1 MINEDLKNKIIDYLD
16 GNLDKSA
23 EQEVE
28 DILSSNDEANDIYN
42 EMKRLDIALN
52 EFKTSQDYLAFSKQA
67 DEVVDEFIDNNLPVI
82 STQNTF
88 SFFNNIF
95 TRNAL
100 GYSLTALFFLAIG
113 INFSDLN
120 DDTGS
125 QYSFDL
131 DATLYEK
138 TVFKTRSTNEA
149 INIKDLL
156 KITVE
161 EMLIENS
168 SEGKLI
174 YGEDVY
180 LIFLSNKL
188 VNEDEITC
196 FSGNLYFQ
204 DSSKNILFCKSKD
217 DSSLIVN

>member
-28 DILSSNDEANDIYN
+28 DILSSNDEANDFYN

-52 EFKTSQDYLAFSKQA
+52 EFKTSQDYLAFTKQA
-67 DEVVDEFIDNNLPVI
+67 DEIVDEFIDNNLPRA

-113 INFSDLN
+113 FNLN
-120 DDTGS
+120 DLDYESSVEST
-125 QYSFDL
+125 FDL
-131 DATLYEK
+131 DESTYES
-138 TVFKTRSTNEA
+138 TVFKTRGVIDDDIKVLLNNL
-149 INIKDLL
+149 INQA
-156 KITVE
+156 VE
-161 EMLIENS
+161 SNS
-168 SEGKLI
+168 ANAKLI
-174 YGEDVY
+174 YGSETYLVFLNDKTIEDSSLSCYYGTLVNDGK
-180 LIFLSNKL
+180 SNK
-188 VNEDEITC
+188 
-196 FSGNLYFQ
+196 
-204 DSSKNILFCKSKD
+204 ILFCKSEKD
-217 DSSLIVN
+217 TSLTFIN

>member
-16 GNLDKSA
+16 GNLDKPA

-28 DILSSNDEANDIYN
+28 DILSSNDEANDFYN
-42 EMKRLDIALN
+42 EMKRLDITLN
-52 EFKTSQDYLAFSKQA
+52 DFKASQDYLAFSKQA
-67 DEVVDEFIDNNLPVI
+67 DEVVDEFIDNNLPGI

-88 SFFNNIF
+88 SFINNIF

-113 INFSDLN
+113 INFGDLN

-161 EMLIENS
+161 EMLIDNS
-168 SEGKLI
+168 SEGKLT

-180 LIFLSNKL
+180 LIFLNNKV

-196 FSGNLYFQ
+196 FSGNLYVQ

>member
-28 DILSSNDEANDIYN
+28 DILSSNDEANDFYN
-42 EMKRLDIALN
+42 EMKRLDITLN
-52 EFKTSQDYLAFSKQA
+52 EFKTSQDYLAFTKQA
-67 DEVVDEFIDNNLPVI
+67 DEIVDEFIDNNLPI
-82 STQNTF
+82 SSTQNTF

-161 EMLIENS
+161 EMLIDNS
-168 SEGKLI
+168 SEGKLT

-180 LIFLSNKL
+180 LIFLNNKV